1 MLSLTKTMAMRSV
14 AGVKYFHAAAIQHA
28 TTPLT
33 MPALSPTMTE
43 GTITAWKKKEGDSVV
58 AGDVL
63 LEIET
68 DKAGMDVEAVEDG
81 ILAKILHP
89 DGSKVAVNDLIALLA
104 EEGDDLSKIEI
115 PKNAAAAAPKAE
127 AVPAKEEKKESQ
139 APKQQETQLPQQT
152 ASTPSSKLLSP
163 AVAHLLLQNHIQDV
177 TKIPATGP
185 KGRVLKGDVLA
196 FLGKIKARPAP
207 EPTIPQP
214 KTLPP
219 PSKPAPSSS
228 SKAAAP
234 APGAAYT
241 DTPTSNMRKVIASRL
256 SESKT
261 TIPHSYV
268 TRDIVIDNMMKLR
281 RALADE
287 LQVKVSVNDFLI
299 KAASLA
305 LRDVPESNVQFA
317 AGDNTKQLNNIDISV
332 AVATPTGL
340 ITPIVK
346 GADGRGVQ
354 SISLTV
360 KELADRAKKN
370 KLKPEEYQG
379 GSFSISNLGM
389 FGVSNFTAIVNLPQA
404 SILAVGGAR
413 TVFKPSAVEE
423 TDLLSD
429 NEVFEFL
436 GGQSKKS
443 AGSAAAAPTKF
454 TKKSSDD
461 LDLIDYLGGGKG
473 ASLKKKS
480 TSTSESALGD
490 EVLRRLRP
498 SLEQS
503 QVVSVTL
510 SIDERVI
517 DNEVAGKF
525 LGRLSHYVENPE
537 SMIL

>member
-1 MLSLTKTMAMRSV
+1 MLNLSKTLAMRSV
-14 AGVKYFHAAAIQHA
+14 AGVKYFHAAAVQNA
-28 TTPLT
+28 TTTLS

-81 ILAKILHP
+81 ILAKILFP
-89 DGSKVAVNDLIALLA
+89 DGSKVAVNETIALLA
-104 EEGDDLSKIEI
+104 EEGDDLSKVEV
-115 PKNAAAAAPKAE
+115 PKSSGAPKAAAAA
-127 AVPAKEEKKESQ
+127 PAKEEKKETP
-139 APKQQETQLPQQT
+139 APKQETQHAQQT
-152 ASTPSSKLLSP
+152 ASTPSSKLISP
-163 AVAHLLLQNHIQDV
+163 AVAHLLLQNHISDV
-177 TKIPATGP
+177 TQIPSTGP

-219 PSKPAPSSS
+219 AAKAASPAASKT
-228 SKAAAP
+228 AAP
-234 APGAAYT
+234 APGTAYT
-241 DTPTSNMRKVIASRL
+241 DNATSNMRKVIASRL

-281 RALADE
+281 HLLADE

-317 AGDNTKQLNNIDISV
+317 SGDNVKQLKNIDISV

-346 GADGRGVQ
+346 GAESRGLQ
-354 SISLTV
+354 SISTTV
-360 KELADRAKKN
+360 RELAERAKKN

-379 GSFSISNLGM
+379 GSFSVSNLGM
-389 FGVSNFTAIVNLPQA
+389 FGVNNFTAIINLPQA
-404 SILAVGGAR
+404 CILAVGGSR
-413 TVFKPSAVEE
+413 TVLKPSAVEE
-423 TDLLSD
+423 TEFVSD
-429 NEVFEFL
+429 AEIFDYL
-436 GGQSKKS
+436 GGQSKKAS
-443 AGSAAAAPTKF
+443 SAAAPA
-454 TKKSSDD
+454 KKSNED
-461 LDLIDYLGGGKG
+461 LDLIDFLGGN
-473 ASLKKKS
+473 APLKKKS
-480 TSTSESALGD
+480 TSTSQSAIGD
-490 EVLRRLRP
+490 ELLRRLRP

-510 SIDERVI
+510 SIDERMVDTEI
-517 DNEVAGKF
+517 AGRF
-525 LGRLSHYVENPE
+525 LSRMSHYVENPE

>member
-1 MLSLTKTMAMRSV
+1 MLNLSKTLAMRSV
-14 AGVKYFHAAAIQHA
+14 AGVKYFHAAAVQNA
-28 TTPLT
+28 TTTLS

-81 ILAKILHP
+81 ILAKILFP
-89 DGSKVAVNDLIALLA
+89 DGSKVAVNEPIALLA
-104 EEGDDLSKIEI
+104 EEGDDLSKVEV
-115 PKNAAAAAPKAE
+115 PKSSGAPKAAAA
-127 AVPAKEEKKESQ
+127 PAKEEKKETP
-139 APKQQETQLPQQT
+139 APKQETHIQQA
-152 ASTPSSKLLSP
+152 ASTPSSKLISP
-163 AVAHLLLQNHIQDV
+163 AVAHLLLQNHISDV
-177 TKIPATGP
+177 TKIPSTGP

-219 PSKPAPSSS
+219 AGKAASPAD
-228 SKAAAP
+228 SKASTP
-234 APGAAYT
+234 APGTAYT
-241 DTPTSNMRKVIASRL
+241 DNATSNMRKVIASRL

-281 RALADE
+281 HLLADE

-317 AGDNTKQLNNIDISV
+317 SGDNVKQLKNIDISV
-332 AVATPTGL
+332 AVATPSGL

-346 GADGRGVQ
+346 GAESRGLQ
-354 SISLTV
+354 SISTTV
-360 KELADRAKKN
+360 KELAERAKKN

-379 GSFSISNLGM
+379 GSFSVSNLGM
-389 FGVSNFTAIVNLPQA
+389 FGVNNFTAIINLPQA
-404 SILAVGGAR
+404 SILAVGGSR
-413 TVFKPSAVEE
+413 TILKPSAVEE
-423 TDLLSD
+423 TEFVSD
-429 NEVFEFL
+429 AEIFDYL
-436 GGQSKKS
+436 GGQSKKAS
-443 AGSAAAAPTKF
+443 SAATPA
-454 TKKSSDD
+454 KKSNED
-461 LDLIDYLGGGKG
+461 LDLIDFLGGN
-473 ASLKKKS
+473 APLKKKS
-480 TSTSESALGD
+480 TSTSQSAIGD
-490 EVLRRLRP
+490 ELLRRLRP
-498 SLEQS
+498 SLEKS

-517 DNEVAGKF
+517 DSEVAGRF
-525 LGRLSHYVENPE
+525 LSRMSHYVENPE

>member
-1 MLSLTKTMAMRSV
+1 
-14 AGVKYFHAAAIQHA
+14 
-28 TTPLT
+28 

-43 GTITAWKKKEGDSVV
+43 GTITAWKKKEGDAVI

-89 DGSKVAVNDLIALLA
+89 DGSKVPVNEAIALLA

-115 PKNAAAAAPKAE
+115 PKTKAAPKGDTP
-127 AVPAKEEKKESQ
+127 VKEEKKDTP
-139 APKQQETQLPQQT
+139 APKKEESKQPHFQQT
-152 ASTPSSKLLSP
+152 ATTPSSNLLSP

-177 TKIPATGP
+177 TKIPSTGP

-214 KTLPP
+214 KTLSP
-219 PSKPAPSSS
+219 PSKPSSAS
-228 SKAAAP
+228 QPQASKAAPAAA
-234 APGAAYT
+234 APGSTFT
-241 DTPTSNMRKVIASRL
+241 DTPTTNMRRIIASRL
-256 SESKT
+256 SETKT
-261 TIPHSYV
+261 TVPHSYV

-281 RALADE
+281 RLLADE
-287 LQVKVSVNDFLI
+287 LEAKVSVNDFLI

-305 LRDVPESNVQFA
+305 LRDVPESNVQFS
-317 AGDNTKQLNNIDISV
+317 AGDNAKQLKDIDISV

-346 GADGRGVQ
+346 GADTRGVQ
-354 SISLTV
+354 SVSLVV
-360 KELADRAKKN
+360 KELAERAKKN

-389 FGVSNFTAIVNLPQA
+389 FGVSNFSAIINLPQA
-404 SILAVGGAR
+404 CILAVGGAR
-413 TVFKPSAVEE
+413 TIFKPAAVEE

-429 NEVFEFL
+429 SEIFDYL

-443 AGSAAAAPTKF
+443 ASSSSSSTSSKKTKE
-454 TKKSSDD
+454 D
-461 LDLIDYLGGGKG
+461 LDLIEFLGGS
-473 ASLKKKS
+473 APLKKKS

-498 SLEQS
+498 SLEKS

-510 SIDERVI
+510 SIDERVV
-517 DNEVAGKF
+517 DGEVAGRF
-525 LGRLSHYVENPE
+525 LERLSHYVENPE

>member
-1 MLSLTKTMAMRSV
+1 
-14 AGVKYFHAAAIQHA
+14 
-28 TTPLT
+28 

-89 DGSKVAVNDLIALLA
+89 DGSKVPVSEIIALLA

-115 PKNAAAAAPKAE
+115 PKTSAAAPKAE
-127 AVPAKEEKKESQ
+127 AAPVKEEKKESQ
-139 APKQQETQLPQQT
+139 TPKQQETQLPQQT

-219 PSKPAPSSS
+219 ASKPAPAPASSS
-228 SKAAAP
+228 NAAAP
-234 APGAAYT
+234 APGTVFT
-241 DTPTSNMRKVIASRL
+241 DSPTSNMRKVIASRL

-317 AGDNTKQLNNIDISV
+317 SGDNAKQLNNIDISV

-354 SISLTV
+354 SISLMV

-443 AGSAAAAPTKF
+443 AGAAGAAAPTRSA
-454 TKKSSDD
+454 KKSSDD

-537 SMIL
+537 SLIL

>member
-1 MLSLTKTMAMRSV
+1 MLNLSKTLAMRSV
-14 AGVKYFHAAAIQHA
+14 AGVKYFHAAAVQNA
-28 TTPLT
+28 TTTLS

-81 ILAKILHP
+81 ILAKILFP
-89 DGSKVAVNDLIALLA
+89 DGSKVPVNEAIALLA
-104 EEGDDLSKIEI
+104 EEGDDLTKVEI
-115 PKNAAAAAPKAE
+115 PKSSGTPKAAA
-127 AVPAKEEKKESQ
+127 PAKEEKKETP
-139 APKQQETQLPQQT
+139 APKQETTQHVQQT
-152 ASTPSSKLLSP
+152 ASTPSSKLISP
-163 AVAHLLLQNHIQDV
+163 AVAHLLLQNHISDV
-177 TKIPATGP
+177 TKIPSTGP

-219 PSKPAPSSS
+219 PAKAASPAA
-228 SKAAAP
+228 SKAAA
-234 APGAAYT
+234 AEPGSAFT
-241 DTPTSNMRKVIASRL
+241 DNATTNMRKVIASRL

-281 RALADE
+281 HILADE

-317 AGDNTKQLNNIDISV
+317 SGDNIKQLKDIDISV

-346 GADGRGVQ
+346 GAETRGLQ
-354 SISLTV
+354 SISTTI

-379 GSFSISNLGM
+379 GSFSVSNLGM
-389 FGVSNFTAIVNLPQA
+389 FGVNNFTAIINLPQS
-404 SILAVGGAR
+404 SILAIGGSR
-413 TVFKPSAVEE
+413 TVLKPSAVEE
-423 TDLLSD
+423 TDFVSD
-429 NEVFEFL
+429 SEIFDYL
-436 GGQSKKS
+436 GGQTKKAPSSSAPVKKS
-443 AGSAAAAPTKF
+443 N
-454 TKKSSDD
+454 DD
-461 LDLIDYLGGGKG
+461 LDLIDFLGGNTP
-473 ASLKKKS
+473 LKKS
-480 TSTSESALGD
+480 TSTSQSALGD
-490 EVLRRLRP
+490 ELLRRLRP
-498 SLEQS
+498 SLEKS

-510 SIDERVI
+510 SIDERIV
-517 DNEVAGKF
+517 DTEVAGRF
-525 LGRLSHYVENPE
+525 LSRMSHYVENPE
-537 SMIL
+537 TMVL

>member
-1 MLSLTKTMAMRSV
+1 MLNLSKTLAMRSV
-14 AGVKYFHAAAIQHA
+14 AGVKYFHAAAVQNA
-28 TTPLT
+28 TTTLS

-81 ILAKILHP
+81 ILAKILFP
-89 DGSKVAVNDLIALLA
+89 DGSKVAVNEPIALLA
-104 EEGDDLSKIEI
+104 EEGDDLSKVEM
-115 PKNAAAAAPKAE
+115 PKSSGAPKA
-127 AVPAKEEKKESQ
+127 AAPAKEEKKETP
-139 APKQQETQLPQQT
+139 APKQETTQHVQQT
-152 ASTPSSKLLSP
+152 ASTPSSKLISP
-163 AVAHLLLQNHIQDV
+163 AVAHLLLQNHISDV
-177 TKIPATGP
+177 TKIPSTGP

-214 KTLPP
+214 KTLPA
-219 PSKPAPSSS
+219 PA
-228 SKAAAP
+228 KAASPAAP
-234 APGAAYT
+234 APGAAFT
-241 DTPTSNMRKVIASRL
+241 DNATSNMRKVIASRL

-281 RALADE
+281 HILADE

-317 AGDNTKQLNNIDISV
+317 SGDNTKQLKNIDISV

-346 GADGRGVQ
+346 DAESRGLQ
-354 SISLTV
+354 SISTTV
-360 KELADRAKKN
+360 KELAERAKKN

-379 GSFSISNLGM
+379 GSFSVSNLGM
-389 FGVSNFTAIVNLPQA
+389 FGVNNFTAIINLPQS
-404 SILAVGGAR
+404 SILAIGGSR
-413 TVFKPSAVEE
+413 TVLKPSAVEE
-423 TDLLSD
+423 TDFVSD
-429 NEVFEFL
+429 SEIFDYL
-436 GGQSKKS
+436 GGQSKKAPSSS
-443 AGSAAAAPTKF
+443 APA
-454 TKKSSDD
+454 KKSNED
-461 LDLIDYLGGGKG
+461 LDLIDFLGGN
-473 ASLKKKS
+473 APLKKS
-480 TSTSESALGD
+480 TSTSQSALGD
-490 EVLRRLRP
+490 ELLRRLRP
-498 SLEQS
+498 SLEKS

-510 SIDERVI
+510 SIDERVV
-517 DNEVAGKF
+517 DTEVAGRF
-525 LGRLSHYVENPE
+525 LSRMSHYVENPE
-537 SMIL
+537 SMVL

>member
-1 MLSLTKTMAMRSV
+1 MLGEAVT
-14 AGVKYFHAAAIQHA
+14 
-28 TTPLT
+28 
-33 MPALSPTMTE
+33 
-43 GTITAWKKKEGDSVV
+43 

-68 DKAGMDVEAVEDG
+68 DKAGMD
-81 ILAKILHP
+81 HP
-89 DGSKVAVNDLIALLA
+89 DGSKVPVNEIIALLA

-115 PKNAAAAAPKAE
+115 PKSNAAPKS
-127 AVPAKEEKKESQ
+127 EEKQTQ
-139 APKQQETQLPQQT
+139 APKQEPQHQQQT

-163 AVAHLLLQNHIQDV
+163 AVAHLLLQHHITDV
-177 TKIPATGP
+177 TKIPSTGP

-219 PSKPAPSSS
+219 PSKAASAPSKAPSSASTPAATPES
-228 SKAAAP
+228 SFTDSP
-234 APGAAYT
+234 A
-241 DTPTSNMRKVIASRL
+241 SNMRKVIASRL

-281 RALADE
+281 RVLADE
-287 LQVKVSVNDFLI
+287 LGVKVSVNDFLI

-305 LRDVPESNVQFA
+305 LRDVPETNVQFA
-317 AGDNTKQLNNIDISV
+317 SSDSAKQIKDVDISV

-340 ITPIVK
+340 ITPIIK
-346 GADGRGVQ
+346 GADTRGVQ
-354 SISLTV
+354 SVSLIV
-360 KELADRAKKN
+360 KELAEKAKKN

-389 FGVSNFTAIVNLPQA
+389 FGVNNFSAIINLPQA

-413 TVFKPSAVEE
+413 TVFKPAAVEE

-429 NEVFEFL
+429 SEVFDFL

-443 AGSAAAAPTKF
+443 ASPSSLST
-454 TKKSSDD
+454 TKKTRDD
-461 LDLIDYLGGGKG
+461 LDLIDFLGGNT
-473 ASLKKKS
+473 SLKKS
-480 TSTSESALGD
+480 TSTSETALGD

-510 SIDERVI
+510 SIDERVV
-517 DNEVAGKF
+517 DSEVAGQF

-537 SMIL
+537 SMVL

>member
-1 MLSLTKTMAMRSV
+1 MLSLSKTMAMRSV
-14 AGVKYFHAAAIQHA
+14 AGVKYFHAAAVQHA
-28 TTPLT
+28 TTTLS

-89 DGSKVAVNDLIALLA
+89 DGAKVAVNEAIALLA
-104 EEGDDLSKIEI
+104 EEGDDLSKVEV
-115 PKNAAAAAPKAE
+115 PKKAAPKAE
-127 AVPAKEEKKESQ
+127 AAPTKEEKDEP
-139 APKQQETQLPQQT
+139 AVKQQEPQHPQQT

-163 AVAHLLLQNHIQDV
+163 AVAHLLLQNHIKDV
-177 TKIPATGP
+177 TKIPSTGP

-219 PSKPAPSSS
+219 AAKSAPASADASKKAPT
-228 SKAAAP
+228 P
-234 APGAAYT
+234 APGSAFT
-241 DTPTSNMRKVIASRL
+241 ENPITNMRKVIASRL

-261 TIPHSYV
+261 NVPHSYV
-268 TRDIVIDNMMKLR
+268 TRDIVIDSMMKLR
-281 RALADE
+281 HLLADE
-287 LQVKVSVNDFLI
+287 LRVKVSVNDFFI

-305 LRDVPESNVQFA
+305 LRDVPESNVQFTS
-317 AGDNTKQLNNIDISV
+317 GDNAKQLKDIDISV

-340 ITPIVK
+340 LTPIVK
-346 GADGRGVQ
+346 GADARGVQ
-354 SISLTV
+354 SVSLV
-360 KELADRAKKN
+360 IKELAERAKKN

-389 FGVSNFTAIVNLPQA
+389 FGVSHFTAIINPPQA
-404 SILAVGGAR
+404 CNLAIGGAR

-423 TDLLSD
+423 TELLSD
-429 NEVFEFL
+429 SEVFDYL
-436 GGQSKKS
+436 GGQSQKKS
-443 AGSAAAAPTKF
+443 TSSSSVTSSSAPS
-454 TKKSSDD
+454 KKVNED
-461 LDLIDYLGGGKG
+461 LDLIDFLGGS
-473 ASLKKKS
+473 APLKKKS
-480 TSTSESALGD
+480 SSVSESALGD

-498 SLEQS
+498 TLEQS

-510 SIDERVI
+510 SIDERVV
-517 DNEVAGKF
+517 DNEVAGRF
-525 LGRLSHYVENPE
+525 LGRLSHYIENPE

>member
-1 MLSLTKTMAMRSV
+1 MLSLSKTLAMRSA
-14 AGVKYFHAAAIQHA
+14 AGVKYFHAAAVQHA
-28 TTPLT
+28 TTTLT

-43 GTITAWKKKEGDSVV
+43 GTITAWKKKEGDSVI

-89 DGSKVAVNDLIALLA
+89 DGSKVAVNETIALLA
-104 EEGDDLSKIEI
+104 EEGDDLSKVEI
-115 PKNAAAAAPKAE
+115 PKTKAAPKAD
-127 AVPAKEEKKESQ
+127 AAPAKEEKKEDSAPNAP
-139 APKQQETQLPQQT
+139 APKQQESQHRPQK
-152 ASTPSSKLLSP
+152 ASTPSSRLLSP
-163 AVAHLLLQNHIQDV
+163 AVAHLLLQHRIKDI
-177 TKIPATGP
+177 TEIPSTGP

-219 PSKPAPSSS
+219 PSMPKTPSAPT
-228 SKAAAP
+228 P
-234 APGAAYT
+234 APGSAFT
-241 DTPTSNMRKVIASRL
+241 DTPTTNMRKVIASRL
-256 SESKT
+256 SESKST
-261 TIPHSYV
+261 VPHSYV
-268 TRDIVIDNMMKLR
+268 TRDVVIDNMMKLR
-281 RALADE
+281 HLLADE
-287 LQVKVSVNDFLI
+287 LGVKVSVNDFLI

-305 LRDVPESNVQFA
+305 LRDVPESNVQFTS
-317 AGDNTKQLNNIDISV
+317 GDNAKQLKDIDISV

-346 GADGRGVQ
+346 GADSRGVQ
-354 SISLTV
+354 SISLVV
-360 KELADRAKKN
+360 KELAERAKKN

-389 FGVSNFTAIVNLPQA
+389 FGVNNFTAIINPPQA
-404 SILAVGGAR
+404 CILAVGGSR

-423 TDLLSD
+423 TELLSD
-429 NEVFEFL
+429 SEVLDFL
-436 GGQSKKS
+436 GGLSKKTTTPS
-443 AGSAAAAPTKF
+443 SSSSSSSPS
-454 TKKSSDD
+454 KKVKED
-461 LDLIDYLGGGKG
+461 LDLIDFLGGN
-473 ASLKKKS
+473 APLKKS

-490 EVLRRLRP
+490 EILRRLRP

-510 SIDERVI
+510 SIDERVV
-517 DNEVAGKF
+517 DGEVAGKF

-537 SMIL
+537 SIIL

>member
-1 MLSLTKTMAMRSV
+1 
-14 AGVKYFHAAAIQHA
+14 
-28 TTPLT
+28 
-33 MPALSPTMTE
+33 
-43 GTITAWKKKEGDSVV
+43 
-58 AGDVL
+58 
-63 LEIET
+63 
-68 DKAGMDVEAVEDG
+68 
-81 ILAKILHP
+81 HP
-89 DGSKVAVNDLIALLA
+89 DGSKVPVNDLIALLA

-115 PKNAAAAAPKAE
+115 PKTAAAAAPKAE
-127 AVPAKEEKKESQ
+127 AAPAKEEKKESQ

-219 PSKPAPSSS
+219 ASKPAPASS

-234 APGAAYT
+234 APGTAFT

-317 AGDNTKQLNNIDISV
+317 SGDNAKQLNNIDISV

-429 NEVFEFL
+429 NEVFDFL

-443 AGSAAAAPTKF
+443 TGAAVVAAAGAVPTKIA
-454 TKKSSDD
+454 KKSSDD

-498 SLEQS
+498 ALEQS

>member
-1 MLSLTKTMAMRSV
+1 MLSLSKTLAMRSV

-28 TTPLT
+28 TTTLT

-43 GTITAWKKKEGDSVV
+43 GTITAWKKKEGDVV
-58 AGDVL
+58 AAGDVL

-81 ILAKILHP
+81 VLAKILHP
-89 DGSKVAVNDLIALLA
+89 DGSKVAVNDIIALLA
-104 EEGDDLSKIEI
+104 EEGDDLSKVEV
-115 PKNAAAAAPKAE
+115 PKSAAAPKAE
-127 AVPAKEEKKESQ
+127 AAPAKEEKKEAA
-139 APKQQETQLPQQT
+139 APKQETQHTPQT
-152 ASTPSSKLLSP
+152 ASTSSSNLLSP
-163 AVAHLLLQNHIQDV
+163 AVAHLLLQNHITDV
-177 TKIPATGP
+177 TKVPATGP

-214 KTLPP
+214 KTL
-219 PSKPAPSSS
+219 SPAAPA
-228 SKAAAP
+228 KGAAAPAP
-234 APGAAYT
+234 APGAAFT
-241 DTPTSNMRKVIASRL
+241 DAPTSNMRKVIASRL

-287 LQVKVSVNDFLI
+287 FEVKVSVNDFII

-317 AGDNTKQLNNIDISV
+317 SGDNTKQLKNIDISV

-340 ITPIVK
+340 ITPIIK
-346 GADGRGVQ
+346 GADGRGIQ
-354 SISLTV
+354 SVSLAMR
-360 KELADRAKKN
+360 ELADKAKKN

-379 GSFSISNLGM
+379 GSFSVSNLGM
-389 FGVSNFTAIVNLPQA
+389 FGVSNFTAIINLPQS

-413 TVFKPSAVEE
+413 TVLKPSAVEE
-423 TDLLSD
+423 TDFVADSEIFD
-429 NEVFEFL
+429 YL
-436 GGQSKKS
+436 GGQSKKIS
-443 AGSAAAAPTKF
+443 SSSSPQ
-454 TKKSSDD
+454 KKTSNDD
-461 LDLIDYLGGGKG
+461 LDLIDFLGGNKP
-473 ASLKKKS
+473 LKKKS
-480 TSTSESALGD
+480 TSSSESALGD

-498 SLEQS
+498 TLEQS

-510 SIDERVI
+510 SIDERVV
-517 DNEVAGKF
+517 DTEVAGRF
-525 LGRLSHYVENPE
+525 LGRLSYYVENPE
-537 SMIL
+537 TMIL

>member
-1 MLSLTKTMAMRSV
+1 MLSLSKTMALRSV
-14 AGVKYFHAAAIQHA
+14 VGVKYFHAAAVQHA
-28 TTPLT
+28 TTTLT

-43 GTITAWKKKEGDSVV
+43 GTITAWKKKEGDAVS

-81 ILAKILHP
+81 ILAKILYP
-89 DGSKVAVNDLIALLA
+89 DGSKVAVSETIALLA

-115 PKNAAAAAPKAE
+115 PKAAAPKAD
-127 AVPAKEEKKESQ
+127 ATPAKEKETQ
-139 APKQQETQLPQQT
+139 APKQQDVQVPQQT
-152 ASTPSSKLLSP
+152 ASTPSSKLVSP

-177 TKIPATGP
+177 TKIPSTGP

-214 KTLPP
+214 KILPP
-219 PSKPAPSSS
+219 ASKPAPAPSSTAS
-228 SKAAAP
+228 TS
-234 APGAAYT
+234 APGTAFT
-241 DTPTSNMRKVIASRL
+241 DSPTSNMRKVIASRL

-281 RALADE
+281 RLLADE
-287 LQVKVSVNDFLI
+287 LHVKVSVNDFLI

-305 LRDVPESNVQFA
+305 LRDVPESNVQFSS
-317 AGDNTKQLNNIDISV
+317 GDNVKQLKDIDISV

-354 SISLTV
+354 SISLAV

-423 TDLLSD
+423 TELLSD
-429 NEVFEFL
+429 NEVFEYL

-443 AGSAAAAPTKF
+443 ASSSAAVAATSPVKHV
-454 TKKSSDD
+454 KKSSDD

-480 TSTSESALGD
+480 TSTSESAVGD
-490 EVLRRLRP
+490 ELLRRLRP

-525 LGRLSHYVENPE
+525 LGRMSHYVENPE

>member
-1 MLSLTKTMAMRSV
+1 MLNLSKTLAMRSV
-14 AGVKYFHAAAIQHA
+14 AGVKYFHAAAVQNA
-28 TTPLT
+28 TTTLS

-43 GTITAWKKKEGDSVV
+43 GTITAWKKKEGEAVS

-68 DKAGMDVEAVEDG
+68 DKAGMDVEATEDG
-81 ILAKILHP
+81 ILAKILFP
-89 DGSKVAVNDLIALLA
+89 DGSKVAVNEAIALLA
-104 EEGDDLSKIEI
+104 EEGDDLSKVEI
-115 PKNAAAAAPKAE
+115 PKATPKAAA
-127 AVPAKEEKKESQ
+127 PAKEEKKKTP
-139 APKQQETQLPQQT
+139 APKQETQHVQQT
-152 ASTPSSKLLSP
+152 ASTPSSKLISP
-163 AVAHLLLQNHIQDV
+163 AVAHLLLQNHISDV
-177 TKIPATGP
+177 TKIPSTGP

-219 PSKPAPSSS
+219 PSPAA

-234 APGAAYT
+234 APGSAFT
-241 DTPTSNMRKVIASRL
+241 DSPTTNMRKVIASRL

-261 TIPHSYV
+261 TVPHSYV

-281 RALADE
+281 HLLADE

-317 AGDNTKQLNNIDISV
+317 SGDNVKQLKDIDISV

-346 GADGRGVQ
+346 GADSRGLQ

-379 GSFSISNLGM
+379 GSFSVSNLGM
-389 FGVSNFTAIVNLPQA
+389 FGVNNFTAIINPPQA
-404 SILAVGGAR
+404 CILAIGGSR
-413 TVFKPSAVEE
+413 TVFKPAAVEE
-423 TDLLSD
+423 TEFVSD
-429 NEVFEFL
+429 SEIFDYL
-436 GGQSKKS
+436 GGQTKKGSFTAAPAKKS
-443 AGSAAAAPTKF
+443 NE
-454 TKKSSDD
+454 D
-461 LDLIDYLGGGKG
+461 LDLIDFLGGN
-473 ASLKKKS
+473 APLKKKS
-480 TSTSESALGD
+480 TSTSQSALGD
-490 EVLRRLRP
+490 ELLRRLRP
-498 SLEQS
+498 SLEPS
-503 QVVSVTL
+503 QIVSVTL
-510 SIDERVI
+510 SIDERVV
-517 DNEVAGKF
+517 DTEVAGRF

>member
-1 MLSLTKTMAMRSV
+1 MLSLSKTLAMRSV
-14 AGVKYFHAAAIQHA
+14 AGAKYFHAAAIQHA
-28 TTPLT
+28 TTTLT

-43 GTITAWKKKEGDSVV
+43 GTITAWKKKEGDVV
-58 AGDVL
+58 AVGDVL

-81 ILAKILHP
+81 HP
-89 DGSKVAVNDLIALLA
+89 DGSKVAVNDIIALLA
-104 EEGDDLSKIEI
+104 EEGDDLSKVEV
-115 PKNAAAAAPKAE
+115 PKGAAAPKAE
-127 AVPAKEEKKESQ
+127 PKEEKKE
-139 APKQQETQLPQQT
+139 AEVPKQQETQHSQKT

-163 AVAHLLLQNHIQDV
+163 AVAHLLLQNHIKDV
-177 TKIPATGP
+177 TQIPATGP

-219 PSKPAPSSS
+219 ASKV
-228 SKAAAP
+228 AAP
-234 APGAAYT
+234 AKGAPAPVDGSAFT
-241 DTPTSNMRKVIASRL
+241 DSPTSNMRKVIASRL
-256 SESKT
+256 SESKKT
-261 TIPHSYV
+261 VPHSYI
-268 TRDIVIDNMMKLR
+268 TRDIVIDNLMKLR

-287 LQVKVSVNDFLI
+287 FEVRVSVNDFII

-317 AGDNTKQLNNIDISV
+317 SGDSTKQLKNIDISV

-346 GADGRGVQ
+346 GADTRGIQ
-354 SISLTV
+354 SVSLAV

-379 GSFSISNLGM
+379 GSFSVSNLGM
-389 FGVSNFTAIVNLPQA
+389 FGVSNFTAVINLPQS

-413 TVFKPSAVEE
+413 TIFKPSAVEA
-423 TDLLSD
+423 TDFIADSEIFD
-429 NEVFEFL
+429 YL

-443 AGSAAAAPTKF
+443 VSSSTSKKAA
-454 TKKSSDD
+454 SED
-461 LDLIDYLGGGKG
+461 LDLIDFLGGN
-473 ASLKKKS
+473 APLKKKS
-480 TSTSESALGD
+480 SSTSESALGD

-503 QVVSVTL
+503 QIVSVTL
-510 SIDERVI
+510 SVDERVH
-517 DNEVAGKF
+517 DTDVAGRF
-525 LGRLSHYVENPE
+525 LGRLSHYMENPE
-537 SMIL
+537 TMIL

>member
-1 MLSLTKTMAMRSV
+1 
-14 AGVKYFHAAAIQHA
+14 
-28 TTPLT
+28 

-43 GTITAWKKKEGDSVV
+43 GTITTWKKKEGDAVV

-81 ILAKILHP
+81 ILAKILASDGENTHPKKIYDYP
-89 DGSKVAVNDLIALLA
+89 DGSKVAVNETIALLA

-115 PKNAAAAAPKAE
+115 PKKTEAKAAPAKDE
-127 AVPAKEEKKESQ
+127 KKKEETPAPKKESTHV
-139 APKQQETQLPQQT
+139 PKT
-152 ASTPSSKLLSP
+152 ADTPSSKLLSP
-163 AVAHLLLQNHIQDV
+163 AVAHLLLQHNITDV
-177 TKIPATGP
+177 TKIPSTGP

-219 PSKPAPSSS
+219 AAKPSPAASASGSTAAPS
-228 SKAAAP
+228 
-234 APGAAYT
+234 GAAYT
-241 DTPTSNMRKVIASRL
+241 DSPASNMRKVIASRL

-261 TIPHSYV
+261 NLPHSYV
-268 TRDIVIDNMMKLR
+268 SRDIVIDNMMKLR
-281 RALADE
+281 HVLADE
-287 LQVKVSVNDFLI
+287 LSVKVSVNDFLI

-305 LRDVPESNVQFA
+305 LRDIPESNVQFA
-317 AGDNTKQLNNIDISV
+317 AGDNIKQLQNIDISV

-346 GADGRGVQ
+346 GADSRGVHN
-354 SISLTV
+354 ISQVV
-360 KELADRAKKN
+360 KELADKAKKN

-389 FGVSNFTAIVNLPQA
+389 FGVTSFTAIINSPQA
-404 SILAVGGAR
+404 AILAVGGAR
-413 TVFKPSAVEE
+413 TVLKPSSVEE
-423 TDLLSD
+423 TTDFVSD
-429 NEVFEFL
+429 AEVFDYL
-436 GGQSKKS
+436 GGQTKGKSALSSSSSASSASTTPSIKENKKKS
-443 AGSAAAAPTKF
+443 Q
-454 TKKSSDD
+454 DD
-461 LDLIDYLGGGKG
+461 GLDLIDYLGGNGP
-473 ASLKKKS
+473 AVKKS
-480 TSTSESALGD
+480 TSNSVIGD
-490 EVLRRLRP
+490 ELLRRLRP
-498 SLEQS
+498 ALEKS
-503 QVVSVTL
+503 QVVNVTL

-517 DNEVAGKF
+517 DSETAGKF

>member
-1 MLSLTKTMAMRSV
+1 MLNLSKTLAMRSV
-14 AGVKYFHAAAIQHA
+14 AGVKYFHAAAVQNA
-28 TTPLT
+28 TTTLS

-43 GTITAWKKKEGDSVV
+43 GTITAWKKKEGEAVS

-68 DKAGMDVEAVEDG
+68 DKAGMDVEATEDG
-81 ILAKILHP
+81 ILAKILASFP
-89 DGSKVAVNDLIALLA
+89 DGSKVAVNEAIALLA
-104 EEGDDLSKIEI
+104 EEGDDLSKVEI
-115 PKNAAAAAPKAE
+115 PKATPKAAA
-127 AVPAKEEKKESQ
+127 PAKEEKKKTP
-139 APKQQETQLPQQT
+139 APKQETQHVQQT
-152 ASTPSSKLLSP
+152 ASTPSSKLISP
-163 AVAHLLLQNHIQDV
+163 AVAHLLLQNHISDV
-177 TKIPATGP
+177 TKIPSTGP

-219 PSKPAPSSS
+219 PSPAA

-234 APGAAYT
+234 APGSAFT
-241 DTPTSNMRKVIASRL
+241 DSPTTNMRKVIASRL

-261 TIPHSYV
+261 TVPHSYV

-281 RALADE
+281 HLLADE

-317 AGDNTKQLNNIDISV
+317 SGDDVKQLKDIDISV

-346 GADGRGVQ
+346 GADSRGLQ
-354 SISLTV
+354 SISLAV

-379 GSFSISNLGM
+379 GSFSVSNLGM
-389 FGVSNFTAIVNLPQA
+389 FGVNNFTAIINPPQA
-404 SILAVGGAR
+404 CILAIGGSR
-413 TVFKPSAVEE
+413 TVFKPAAVEE
-423 TDLLSD
+423 TEFVSD
-429 NEVFEFL
+429 SEIFDYL
-436 GGQSKKS
+436 GGQTKKGSFTAAPAKKS
-443 AGSAAAAPTKF
+443 NE
-454 TKKSSDD
+454 D
-461 LDLIDYLGGGKG
+461 LDLIDFLGGN
-473 ASLKKKS
+473 APLKKKS
-480 TSTSESALGD
+480 TSTSQSALGD
-490 EVLRRLRP
+490 ELLRRLRP
-498 SLEQS
+498 SLEPS
-503 QVVSVTL
+503 QIVSVTL
-510 SIDERVI
+510 SIDERVV
-517 DNEVAGKF
+517 DTEVAGRF